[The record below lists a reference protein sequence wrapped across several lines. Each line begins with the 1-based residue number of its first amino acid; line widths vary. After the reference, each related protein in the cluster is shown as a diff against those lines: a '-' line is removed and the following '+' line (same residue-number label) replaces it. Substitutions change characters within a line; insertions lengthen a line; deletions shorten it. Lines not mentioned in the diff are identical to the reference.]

1 MKLEFL
7 QSMGSIIVDLHKIK
21 GCASIDFQQDNEITE
36 QFYVRL
42 DWQGK
47 QLLQAMLN
55 TKEYEILEG
64 AMKVLCEKPLVEISG
79 VETKSIELKDS
90 DLSGTNLYERL
101 KLEFND

>member
-7 QSMGSIIVDLHKIK
+7 QTIGSIIVELHKVE
-21 GCASIDFQQDNEITE
+21 GCESIDIQQDDQIAE

-47 QLLQAMLN
+47 QLLQAMLK

-79 VETKSIELKDS
+79 VETKLIELKDS
-90 DLSGTNLYERL
+90 DLSEINLHERIN
-101 KLEFND
+101 LEFND